1 MTLNR
6 PAAPGQEDAPPP
18 GVTHEIYGP
27 STNTRQSHSA
37 LLVGT
42 PNDPT
47 ALLLALQ
54 AASPTLNANVFAQ
67 HDANPLLNDATAQM
81 VMALRSR
88 TQVEVSVPLPAALAH
103 SEFVDS
109 IANTPLRKQAS
120 DLFGA
125 VIPPSTNPLFA
136 ADTDQTTQ
144 QRRAESQRNAQIHPE
159 AATARI
165 GLNPRNILSENT
177 SLTAERARVLP
188 TNNTPAASS
197 ARPSSNDRGTLATA
211 PALTTPAAHATLSAS
226 SAALPGANRMLSVDP
241 LNSAL
246 RITPLQTEFHPVRV
260 AEQVARDFGLRDG
273 QVIQGVVEDAGDTLR
288 LVVNGQALQL
298 PLSESKLAAGD
309 ARAWRVT
316 SNGQGTFL
324 SAVNPSVNGASTLGE
339 AATRAEGATANAPA
353 ANMMALLLRS
363 ETAPGLGAALSSP
376 ALLRALAM
384 ANAPELSALLGAS
397 ARPNLS
403 RLSAA
408 EIREGFLNSGLFGEA
423 LMARGMAVSERDI
436 KIALRRLM
444 KALPAGAQML
454 ESLGEAVDEIEAN
467 QLKAVHAQAQGEIF
481 WQFTLPFADH
491 NPVRFTFQR
500 AAPTREQPRPPFVV
514 NVYTESPALGEVW
527 LKSSIDAER
536 KVALTMWA
544 RRDQIAKAAGAG
556 EKQLARALEKA
567 GLTMTAFQVYNVA
580 RPRGDAA
587 NAEPGAILNVEA

>member
-1 MTLNR
+1 M
-6 PAAPGQEDAPPP
+6 
-18 GVTHEIYGP
+18 HEIYGP

-144 QRRAESQRNAQIHPE
+144 QRRAESKRNAQIHPE

-165 GLNPRNILSENT
+165 GLNPRNILSENS

-188 TNNTPAASS
+188 TSNTPAAPS
-197 ARPSSNDRGTLATA
+197 ARPSSNDRGTLALV
-211 PALTTPAAHATLSAS
+211 PALATPAAHATLSAS

-246 RITPLQTEFHPVRV
+246 RIAPLQIEFHPVRV

-324 SAVNPSVNGASTLGE
+324 SAVNPSVNGASTQGE
-339 AATRAEGATANAPA
+339 AATRTEGATANAPA

-423 LMARGMAVSERDI
+423 LMVRGMAVPERDI

>member
-88 TQVEVSVPLPAALAH
+88 TQAEVSMPLPVALAH

-165 GLNPRNILSENT
+165 GLNLRNIPSENT

-211 PALTTPAAHATLSAS
+211 PALATPAAHATLSAS

-339 AATRAEGATANAPA
+339 AATRAEAATANAPA

-567 GLTMTAFQVYNVA
+567 GLTMTAFQVYNAA

>member
-1 MTLNR
+1 VTLNR
-6 PAAPGQEDAPPP
+6 PATPGQEDAPPP
-18 GVTHEIYGP
+18 GVSHEIYGP
-27 STNTRQSHSA
+27 STGTRQNHSA

-81 VMALRSR
+81 VIALRSR
-88 TQVEVSVPLPAALAH
+88 TQADFSAPLPVAMAHGAL
-103 SEFVDS
+103 VDS
-109 IANTPLRKQAS
+109 IANTPLRNQES
-120 DLFGA
+120 HLFGA
-125 VIPPSTNPLFA
+125 VITPSTNPLYA

-144 QRRAESQRNAQIHPE
+144 QRRAESKRSAQIHPE
-159 AATARI
+159 AATTRI
-165 GLNPRNILSENT
+165 GLNPLNLPSENT
-177 SLTAERARVLP
+177 SPSAERTRVPP

-197 ARPSSNDRGTLATA
+197 ARPSGNDRGTLTTVPVLAT
-211 PALTTPAAHATLSAS
+211 PTTHATLTAS
-226 SAALPGANRMLSVDP
+226 SAVLPGANRMLSVDP
-241 LNSAL
+241 LNTAL
-246 RITPLQTEFHPVRV
+246 RIAPLQTEFHPVRV

-273 QVIQGVVEDAGDTLR
+273 QVIQGVVEDTGDTLR
-288 LVVNGQALQL
+288 LTVNGQALQL
-298 PLSESKLAAGD
+298 PLNESKLTAGD
-309 ARAWRVT
+309 ARTWRVI
-316 SNGQGTFL
+316 SNSQGTFL
-324 SAVNPSVNGASTLGE
+324 SAVNPSVNGANTLSGT
-339 AATRAEGATANAPA
+339 ATLTEGATANAPA

-384 ANAPELSALLGAS
+384 ANAPELSALLGSS

-408 EIREGFLNSGLFGEA
+408 EIREGFLNAGLFGEA

-500 AAPTREQPRPPFVV
+500 AAPTHEQPRPPFVV

-527 LKSSIDAER
+527 LKSSIDTER

-544 RRDQIAKAAGAG
+544 RRDQIAQAAGAG

-567 GLTMTAFQVYNVA
+567 GLTMTAFQVYNAA

-587 NAEPGAILNVEA
+587 NAAPGAILNIEA